1 MVSHVSPVVANI
13 YMEMLEDQ
21 ALSLVQSRSRMW
33 KRQLTFLDTVI
44 KRETERTIDF
54 SVYRKPTN
62 MDHYLQYSSHHP

>member
-44 KRETERTIDF
+44 KRETEGTIDF
-54 SVYRKPTN
+54 SVYRKPTH
-62 MDHYLQYSSHHP
+62 MDHY